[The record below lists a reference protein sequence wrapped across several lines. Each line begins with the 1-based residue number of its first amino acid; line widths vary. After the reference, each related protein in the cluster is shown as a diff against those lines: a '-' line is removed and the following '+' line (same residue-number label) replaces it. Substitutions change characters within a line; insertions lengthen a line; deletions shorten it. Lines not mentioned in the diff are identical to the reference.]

1 MVGFEGWGRWE
12 SLVRE
17 VMLMLQSFLRMDC
30 RFLSSWVRI
39 DAFVVVRDVQSYL
52 DWRR

>member
-30 RFLSSWVRI
+30 RFLSSWVVVVV
-39 DAFVVVRDVQSYL
+39 VVVRDVQSYL
-52 DWRR
+52 DRRR